1 MNLLPGSKLSLP
13 ALPLLFT
20 SSQKLLER
28 RWNLAGNAEGPDA
41 KPCPGLRCR
50 AQLGGFASPA
60 EGRGWLNPG
69 GVWPQSTDC
78 ASVPGSFFLFFGT
91 FLGRRLP
98 YRDNTRVLVT
108 NFWHLRRNF
117 GGAEAG
123 GCCHHRELS
132 LSSVFKG
139 KFLLLLSPPDYS
151 WLLSAPCV
159 SPGWFCSPVGCPS
172 RQRD

>member
-78 ASVPGSFFLFFGT
+78 ASVPGSFFVLWHFSWQVPALQRQYEGFGHKLLAPET
-91 FLGRRLP
+91 E
-98 YRDNTRVLVT
+98 
-108 NFWHLRRNF
+108 FW
-117 GGAEAG
+117 GGEAG

-172 RQRD
+172 CQRD